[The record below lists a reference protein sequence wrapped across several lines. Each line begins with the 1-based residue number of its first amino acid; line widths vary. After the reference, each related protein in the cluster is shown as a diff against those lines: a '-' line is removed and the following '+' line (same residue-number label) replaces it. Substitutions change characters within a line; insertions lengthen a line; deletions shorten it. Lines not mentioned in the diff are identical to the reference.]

1 MQLELLVK
9 LVEPRPS
16 QVADLR
22 CKHLAEE
29 VVEHRLELRVLKVAA
44 EVEQEGREQQAEK
57 ELQRLAEEPLQ
68 YKALRKVIV
77 WEVEV
82 VRPPMGRQDMLR
94 NMGEVEE
101 DMAVVA
107 LFMVRQ
113 VEDKVD
119 RQGVLGVAMV
129 IEVVVQRVDKLKE
142 LVGLTVVEA
151 VEEVERIIP
160 QEEMV

>member
-1 MQLELLVK
+1 M
-9 LVEPRPS
+9 
-16 QVADLR
+16 
-22 CKHLAEE
+22 
-29 VVEHRLELRVLKVAA
+29 EHRLELRVLKVAA

-82 VRPPMGRQDMLR
+82 VRPAMGNQDMLR
-94 NMGEVEE
+94 NMGEVEG

-119 RQGVLGVAMV
+119 RQEVLGVAMV
-129 IEVVVQRVDKLKE
+129 IEVVVPLALRPQGLAETMDAE
-142 LVGLTVVEA
+142 MAVGA
-151 VEEVERIIP
+151 VHTIP
-160 QEEMV
+160 QTEQA

>member
-1 MQLELLVK
+1 VQLELLVK

-29 VVEHRLELRVLKVAA
+29 AVEHRLELRLLKVEAA
-44 EVEQEGREQQAEK
+44 AEQEGREQQAEK

-82 VRPPMGRQDMLR
+82 VRTPMGRQDMLR

-119 RQGVLGVAMV
+119 RQEVLGVAMV
-129 IEVVVQRVDKLKE
+129 IEVVVPLALRPQGLAETMDAE
-142 LVGLTVVEA
+142 MAVGA
-151 VEEVERIIP
+151 VHTIP
-160 QEEMV
+160 QAEQA